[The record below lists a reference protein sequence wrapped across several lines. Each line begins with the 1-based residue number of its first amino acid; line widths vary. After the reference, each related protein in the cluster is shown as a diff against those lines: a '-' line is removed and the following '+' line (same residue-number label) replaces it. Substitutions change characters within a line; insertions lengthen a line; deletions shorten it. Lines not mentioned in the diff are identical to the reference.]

1 MLKSIKTIARQLS
14 SNYSADMTY
23 LPAHNKPMPSVKR
36 IEKIVEK
43 LREII
48 FPGYF
53 EGTRIYTDSL
63 EYHLGVAIEWVI
75 SKLTDEV
82 HWAMCYRCSQDEDET
97 QNSSCRGK
105 AEAVTC
111 AFMECLPELRR
122 ILTTDVLATYDGDPA
137 AKDTSEIIYCYPT
150 IRAIINHRIAHEL
163 RRLGVPLIP
172 RMIAELAHSE
182 TGIDIH
188 PGATIGERFVID
200 HGTGVVIGETCII
213 GNNVKLYQGVTLGA
227 KSFPVDEYGNP
238 IKGIDRHPI
247 VEDDV
252 IVYADATV
260 LGRITI
266 GKGSIIGGNVFLAH
280 GIPPQSRIL
289 QSDMKAMAFSDGAG
303 I

>member
-1 MLKSIKTIARQLS
+1 MLKNIKKIASQLS
-14 SNYSADMTY
+14 SNYSDDMTY
-23 LPAHNKPMPSVKR
+23 LPTHNKPMPSVKR

-63 EYHLGVAIEWVI
+63 EYHLGVALEWVTT
-75 SKLTDEV
+75 KLADEV
-82 HWAMCYRCSQDEDET
+82 HWAMCYGCCNQDDNQECV
-97 QNSSCRGK
+97 SCRAK
-105 AEAVTC
+105 AEKITSQ
-111 AFMECLPELRR
+111 FITYLPELRR
-122 ILTTDVLATYDGDPA
+122 ILSTDVHATYDGDPA
-137 AKDTSEIIYCYPT
+137 AKNTSEIIYCYPT

-163 RRLGVPLIP
+163 RKLGVPLIP
-172 RMIAELAHSE
+172 RMISEMAHSE

-213 GNNVKLYQGVTLGA
+213 GDNVKIYQGVTLGA
-227 KSFPVDEYGNP
+227 KSFPIDEQGNP

-260 LGRITI
+260 LGRINI
-266 GKGSIIGGNVFLAH
+266 GQGSIIGGNVFLAH
-280 GIPPQSRIL
+280 SIPPQSRIL
-289 QSDMKAMAFSDGAG
+289 QSDMKALAFADGAG

>member
-14 SNYSADMTY
+14 SNYSEDMTY

-63 EYHLGVAIEWVI
+63 EYHLGVGLEWVI
-75 SKLTDEV
+75 NKLTDEV
-82 HWAMCYRCSQDEDET
+82 HWAMCYKCNQDEDHT
-97 QNSSCRGK
+97 QSSSCRSK

-122 ILTTDVLATYDGDPA
+122 VLTTDVLATYDGDPA
-137 AKDTSEIIYCYPT
+137 AKDISEIIYCYPT
-150 IRAIINHRIAHEL
+150 IRTIINHRIAHEL

-227 KSFPVDEYGNP
+227 KSFPVDDNGNP

-289 QSDMKAMAFSDGAG
+289 QSDMRAMAFSDGAG